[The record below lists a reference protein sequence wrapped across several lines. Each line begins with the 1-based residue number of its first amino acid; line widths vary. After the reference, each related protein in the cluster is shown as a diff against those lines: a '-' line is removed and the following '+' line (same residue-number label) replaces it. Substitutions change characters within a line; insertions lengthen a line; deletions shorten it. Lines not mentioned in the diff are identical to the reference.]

1 MTGAAFAASGQW
13 RAQKTILLV
22 EDEEFVRKVAA
33 EVLESAGYR
42 LVVAASAGEALEIG
56 RASAGEID
64 LLLADV
70 VLPGMSGR
78 DLAGEFESSWPQ
90 CPILLMSG
98 RAEELARLGHG
109 KRYLAKP
116 FSVATLL
123 NSVRETLEQNSL
135 EAGAFG

>member
-1 MTGAAFAASGQW
+1 MTGAAFAACGQW
-13 RAQKTILLV
+13 GVQETILLV

-42 LVVAASAGEALEIG
+42 LAVAPSAGEALEIG

-64 LLLADV
+64 LLLADI
-70 VLPGMSGR
+70 VLPGMSGS
-78 DLAGEFESSWPQ
+78 DLALEFESLWPQ

-98 RAEELARLGHG
+98 KVEELARLGHG

-123 NSVRETLEQNSL
+123 NSVRETLEESRL
-135 EAGAFG
+135 GAGASG